1 MASTSLMNL
10 LTNRK
15 IVSLR
20 YNVSMADINLTP
32 SDGMV
37 AAAKRALKWHED
49 GKRGGTIIGVT
60 RAGQLSRRENL
71 SSRTVKR
78 MFSFFSRHEVDKK
91 AKGFNSG
98 EEGFPSPGR
107 VAWDMWGGDAGFS
120 WSRKK
125 VNQING

>member
-1 MASTSLMNL
+1 MVSTSLINP

-71 SSRTVKR
+71 SPRTVKR

-125 VNQING
+125 VNQLNG